1 VPGIGSIVERRT
13 RIAAVALPLKPPVQP
28 QLALSRKEIPEGE
41 DWVYEPKFDGFRAL
55 AFVDGEDLFLQSRT
69 GKPLRRYFPEL
80 EFPPGHYVIDG
91 ELVILDAD
99 GQEVFDAL
107 QNRLHPAESRVRMLA
122 ASTPARFRAF
132 DLLAEG
138 GRKLLSL
145 PFAERRERLQ
155 ALVAALGG
163 RKRTVAGSIE
173 LTPLADE
180 IAKASPW
187 LKSGEGVI
195 AKRLDAPYRPGERK
209 GMVKVKRLRTADCVV
224 VGWRPGKESGTVGS
238 LILGLYERGKLRVV
252 GHTSG
257 FRAKE
262 KRDLVAKLAP
272 YETGERGSGDPSRW
286 ASGRDLEWIE
296 LRPELVVEVSF
307 DHVSDGRIRHG
318 TKVLR
323 WRDDKDPKDCRFD
336 QLEG

>member
-1 VPGIGSIVERRT
+1 VT
-13 RIAAVALPLKPPVQP
+13 LPLKPPVQP

-41 DWVYEPKFDGFRAL
+41 EWVYEPKFDGFRVL
-55 AFVDGEDLFLQSRT
+55 AFVDGEDVYLQSRT

-80 EFPPGHYVIDG
+80 ELPPGRYVLDG
-91 ELVILDAD
+91 ELVILDTD
-99 GQEVFDAL
+99 DREQFDAL

-122 ASTPARFRAF
+122 EQTPARLRAF

-138 GRKLLSL
+138 SEKLLSRA
-145 PFAERRERLQ
+145 FADRRERLQ
-155 ALVAALGG
+155 ALIAGLGA

-173 LTPLADE
+173 LTPLADSLP
-180 IAKASPW
+180 KAAPW
-187 LKSGEGVI
+187 LESGEGVI
-195 AKRLDAPYRPGERK
+195 AKQLGAPYRPGERK
-209 GMVKVKRLRTADCVV
+209 GMVKVKRVRTADCVV
-224 VGWRPGKESGTVGS
+224 VGWRPGKEEGTVGS

-262 KRDLVAKLAP
+262 KRELVARLAP

-307 DHVSDGRIRHG
+307 DHVSDRRIRHG

-336 QLEG
+336 QLEQ

>member
-138 GRKLLSL
+138 GKKLLSL

>member
-1 VPGIGSIVERRT
+1 VS
-13 RIAAVALPLKPPVQP
+13 LPLQPPVPP
-28 QLALSRKEIPEGE
+28 QLALSRKDLPTDEG
-41 DWVYEPKFDGFRAL
+41 WVYEPKYDGFRAL
-55 AFVDGEDLFLQSRT
+55 AFVDGDDVYLQSR
-69 GKPLRRYFPEL
+69 GAKPLRRYFPEL
-80 EFPPGHYVIDG
+80 EFPAGKYVIDG

-99 GQEVFDAL
+99 GLEEFDAL

-122 ASTPARFRAF
+122 EETPALFRTF

-138 GRKLLSL
+138 NQKLLKQ
-145 PFAERRERLQ
+145 PFAERRERL
-155 ALVAALGG
+155 AKLIAGLGG
-163 RKRTVAGSIE
+163 RKKTVAGSME
-173 LTPLADE
+173 LTPLGLTV
-180 IAKASPW
+180 AKAEPW

-209 GMVKVKRLRTADCVV
+209 GMVKVKRVRTADCVV
-224 VGWRPGKESGTVGS
+224 VGWRPGKEEGTVGS
-238 LILGLYERGKLRVV
+238 LILGLYDDGELRVV

-262 KRDLVAKLAP
+262 KRELVAKLAP
-272 YETGERGSGDPSRW
+272 YETGERGSADPSRW
-286 ASGRDLEWIE
+286 AADRDLEWTG

-323 WRDDKDPKDCRFD
+323 WRDDKKPKDCTFD
-336 QLEG
+336 QLGT